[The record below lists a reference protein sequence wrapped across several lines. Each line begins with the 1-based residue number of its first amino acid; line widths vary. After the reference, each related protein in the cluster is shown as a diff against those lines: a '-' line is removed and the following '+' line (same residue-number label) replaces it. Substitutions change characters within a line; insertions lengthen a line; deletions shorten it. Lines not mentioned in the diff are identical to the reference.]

1 MLDEADKVTEGVF
14 HQTVSHILAALPPRK
29 QVMAFSAT
37 YSSRLNALL
46 SEFTTSPHVLR
57 VDDSGQVSDQL
68 VTVSR
73 TAHKQQS
80 GEEVFPALHG
90 VHQLVHVMSSMPAS
104 GAKRRST
111 SSPPSHGGSSAQDVL
126 PRDAEDPVLELMVE
140 RLLAILLTI
149 DFKQCMV
156 FCNDRRDTEAVSE
169 RLQAHHHSA
178 AFISAHIP
186 QVRMRCSH

>member
-1 MLDEADKVTEGVF
+1 MVLDEADKVTEGVF

-29 QVMAFSAT
+29 QVMALSAT
-37 YSSRLNALL
+37 YSSRLNGLL

-104 GAKRRST
+104 SAKGPSARPS
-111 SSPPSHGGSSAQDVL
+111 SHGASTQDPL
-126 PRDAEDPVLELMVE
+126 PRDAEDPVLELMVQ
-140 RLLAILLTI
+140 RLLAILLAI

-186 QVRMRCSH
+186 QVFDSYSH